1 MLHAL
6 TLSLALVLSSA
17 PVDLGPAPALE
28 TPAPVE
34 CANAAVD
41 QVLAPILVAGIGD
54 PIPPDFCSEDCDAL
68 PDISCT
74 GSVCSAVSRNCAIN
88 ERGYV
93 TCDGVTTYC
102 EEDCGTGPPPCEEG
116 TFQVTPTGQC
126 CDCYT
131 TGGAEM
137 YREKCINGQWVLQ
150 SVFCRPSSSCLPCQ

>member
-54 PIPPDFCSEDCDAL
+54 PIPPDFCFEDCDGY
-68 PDISCT
+68 PDVSCS
-74 GSVCSAVSRNCAIN
+74 GSVCTAVNRNCSIG

-93 TCDGVTTYC
+93 TCDGNTTFCSPAC
-102 EEDCGTGPPPCEEG
+102 EPEPECEEG
-116 TFQVTPTGQC
+116 TIQVTSTGQC

-131 TGGAEM
+131 TGGEEK

-150 SVFCRPSSSCLPCQ
+150 SVFCRPSSSCPVCP